1 MDEFIIEE
9 IRKDFKKYLEKS
21 ISILYSEEEVLEQNC
36 FPCLIK
42 RRKEMV
48 SEVIKPITIDLLE
61 NEKMFFEGRLKD
73 RLLDLYEKQREF
85 ALRFVGRRKGPLKLV
100 KRAAPYLTGAAL
112 VASSYITWLRYK
124 SRVCNILRGKRKI
137 RCLIRGC
144 NLMIRSLKR
153 TLGKAERTRF
163 PMKTRIY
170 IAGEIDKWE
179 ERKKLLRERL

>member
-21 ISILYSEEEVLEQNC
+21 ISILYSEEEILEQNC

-61 NEKMFFEGRLKD
+61 NEEIFFERGLKD
-73 RLLDLYEKQREF
+73 RLLDLYEKQRQF
-85 ALRFVGRRKGPLKLV
+85 ALRFIGRRKGPLKLI

-124 SRVCNILRGKRKI
+124 SKVCNILRGKRKI

-144 NLMIRSLKR
+144 DLMIRSLKR
-153 TLGKAERTRF
+153 TLNKAERTRF

-170 IAGEIDKWE
+170 IAGEIDKWG